1 MKRAIA
7 VYVKKSIAKM
17 ARKSAS
23 IEANSVCSFF
33 GFQPKESPE
42 IKKLR
47 KF

>member
-1 MKRAIA
+1 MKIAVAKYIKKAIA
-7 VYVKKSIAKM
+7 EM

-23 IEANSVCSFF
+23 MEANSVCSFF
-33 GFQPKESPE
+33 GFQSKEPPE